1 MEPKMFGQMAISLLL
16 GLLIGLQRERADR
29 TIGGIRTYP
38 LIAAFGTL
46 CGWLAVDY
54 GGWIVAAG
62 LIALS
67 ALLVI
72 SNFMLASTGKHDSGQ
87 TSEVSALLLYGI
99 GAYLVVGEPAVAVAL
114 GGAIAV
120 LLHLKDPLHAF
131 ANRIGERDIAAI
143 MQFVLITLVVLPV
156 LPDRTFGPYDT
167 LNPFHTWLM
176 VVLIV
181 GIGLVGYVAY
191 KIFGAR
197 EGAVLGGVIG
207 GLVSST
213 ATTVSFARR
222 AASAPAS
229 AALAALV
236 IMIAS
241 VMVYARVIA
250 EVAVIARGQLGVMLP
265 PLAFMLAASAAIAAV
280 LYFRTR
286 DHETPMA
293 EQGNPADLR
302 LAMTFAGVYALVSF
316 VVTAVKTEF
325 GVQALYPVALIAGL
339 TDVDAI
345 TLSSSKLV
353 TQGRLNPDAAWRVI
367 MVASLSNLVFKAGMV
382 AVIGGRKLL
391 ALVLP
396 AFGAVLVVGAALLL
410 WWPAGTAI

>member
-1 MEPKMFGQMAISLLL
+1 MQPGHFGQIAISLLL
-16 GLLIGLQRERADR
+16 GLLIGLQRERTER
-29 TIGGIRTYP
+29 TIGGIRTFP

-46 CGWLAVDY
+46 CGWLAAEY
-54 GGWIVAAG
+54 GGWVVAAG
-62 LIALS
+62 LVALA

-72 SNFMLASTGKHDSGQ
+72 SNFMLARGGNHDAGQ
-87 TSEVSALLLYGI
+87 TSEVAALLLYGI
-99 GAYLVVGEPAVAVAL
+99 GAYLVMGDPAVAVAL
-114 GGAIAV
+114 GGAIAM

-131 ANRIGERDIAAI
+131 ANRVGERDLAAI

-156 LPDRTFGPYDT
+156 LPDKAYGPYET
-167 LNPFHTWLM
+167 LNPFQIWLM

-181 GIGLVGYVAY
+181 GIGLLGYVAY
-191 KIFGAR
+191 KLFGAR

-241 VMVYARVIA
+241 AVVFGRVIA
-250 EVAVIARGQLGVMLP
+250 EVALVARAQVGIMLP
-265 PLAFMLAASAAIAAV
+265 PLMAMLVASILAAAV

-286 DHETPMA
+286 DHQAKMA
-293 EQGNPADLR
+293 EQGNPADLK
-302 LAMTFAGVYALVSF
+302 LAIAFAGLYALVSS
-316 VVTAVKTEF
+316 VVAWVKAEF
-325 GVQALYPVALIAGL
+325 GVQALFPVALIAGL

-345 TLSSSKLV
+345 TLSSSQLV
-353 TQGRLNPDAAWRVI
+353 AHGGLEPATAWRVI
-367 MVASLSNLVFKAGMV
+367 LVASLSNLVFKAGMV

-391 ALVLP
+391 AYILP
-396 AFGAVLVVGAALLL
+396 AFGAVLVAGACILAF
-410 WWPAGTAI
+410 WPAGT

>member
-1 MEPKMFGQMAISLLL
+1 MEAKLFVQIAISLLL
-16 GLLIGLQRERADR
+16 GLLIGLQRERTER

-46 CGWLAVDY
+46 CGWLAADY
-54 GGWIVAAG
+54 GGWVVAAG
-62 LIALS
+62 LVALA

-72 SNFMLASTGKHDSGQ
+72 SNFMLARGGNHDAGQ
-87 TSEVSALLLYGI
+87 TSEVAALLLYGI

-114 GGAIAV
+114 GGAVAV

-131 ANRIGERDIAAI
+131 ANRIGERDVAAI

-156 LPDRTFGPYDT
+156 LPNRAFGPYET
-167 LNPFHTWLM
+167 LNPFQTWLM

-181 GIGLVGYVAY
+181 GIGLLGYVAY
-191 KIFGAR
+191 KLLGAR

-222 AASAPAS
+222 AASAPE
-229 AALAALV
+229 AAGLAALV

-241 VMVYARVIA
+241 AIVYARVIA
-250 EVAVIARGQLGVMLP
+250 EVALVARGQLHVMLP
-265 PLAFMLAASAAIAAV
+265 PLVAMLAASIAVAGV
-280 LYFRTR
+280 LFFRTR
-286 DHETPMA
+286 DHKTPMP

-302 LAMTFAGVYALVSF
+302 LAVAFAGLYALVSF
-316 VVTAVKTEF
+316 IVAAVKTEF

-345 TLSSSKLV
+345 TLSSSQLV
-353 TQGRLNPDAAWRVI
+353 AQDRLAPGTAWRVI
-367 MVASLSNLVFKAGMV
+367 LVASLANLVFKGGMV
-382 AVIGGRKLL
+382 AVIGGRKLF
-391 ALVLP
+391 ACVLP
-396 AFGAVLVVGAALLL
+396 AFGAVLVAGACILAL
-410 WWPAGTAI
+410 WPAGT